1 MDLSCVAR
9 EKIDEDL
16 SLNALMQVMKMYSF
30 KVYKLLYKK
39 KINNQKLINKK
50 KLF

>member
-30 KVYKLLYKK
+30 KVYKLY
-39 KINNQKLINKK
+39 NQKIINKK
-50 KLF
+50 KFC